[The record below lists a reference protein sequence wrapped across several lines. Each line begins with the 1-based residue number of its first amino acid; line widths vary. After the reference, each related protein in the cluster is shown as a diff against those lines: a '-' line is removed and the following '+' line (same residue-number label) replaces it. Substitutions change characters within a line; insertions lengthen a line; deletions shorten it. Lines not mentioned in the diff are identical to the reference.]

1 MLRSEDRLG
10 EAEFFLDKLRQTK
23 GNGREFRYYLSA
35 LASAARSISLVLQ
48 SDLRSKQKY
57 KFDEWWSKKKT
68 EIPPQPFRFEL
79 IRDLRNKLQKQG
91 SKVPVVM
98 KTEDSR
104 SGITIE
110 SVVDVFDANAWSLL
124 SITLRDMPPLYREL
138 TETDDEFEAKF
149 WKQVEEF
156 AFPQV
161 VGIAKRLHELDRPQT
176 TGFVFPDGETYDF
189 EAIVFGFRD
198 YLRSMRKLIE
208 EANDVFPDGFDEDD
222 PDSG

>member
-23 GNGREFRYYLSA
+23 GHGREFRYYLSA
-35 LASAARSISLVLQ
+35 LTSAARSISLVLQ
-48 SDLRSKQKY
+48 SDLRSKQKH

-68 EIPPQPFRFEL
+68 EIPPQSFGFEL
-79 IRDLRNKLQKQG
+79 IRGLRNKLQKQG
-91 SKVPVVM
+91 SEVPVVM

-110 SVVDVFDANAWSLL
+110 SVVDVFDANASSL
-124 SITLRDMPPLYREL
+124 SITFRHMLPLYREL
-138 TETDDEFEAKF
+138 TETEDEFQAKS

-156 AFPQV
+156 LFPQLV
-161 VGIAKRLHELDRPQT
+161 EIAKRIHELDKPQV
-176 TGFVFPDGETYDF
+176 TGFVFPDGDTHDF
-189 EAIVFGFRD
+189 EAIVSGFRD

-222 PDSG
+222 PGSG